1 MSLYV
6 ALNTAVSGLFANQ
19 RAIAATSENIANVN
33 TPNFARREA
42 HFYADA
48 IPNQFAGVD
57 VDIARAAVDRFLQSA
72 TYGGNADETASAA
85 IADALSRIEAS
96 LGAPGDN
103 ISYANKLDEAFAALT
118 QLAAN
123 PSSTAAK
130 ADALFSL
137 QAAFDAFAR
146 TGAAIADESAASLG
160 RLNEGVARVN
170 ALLDEIYR
178 LNQTVQDSNGA
189 ADLLDQRL
197 SELSSYLSINVTRSQ
212 DGRVEVSTNGGTIL
226 VNSAGFSALG
236 VTAGPPTAISLS
248 SVDPDTGSAAQI
260 AADISASIGVGGEI
274 GGLVTLRNVDLPRL
288 RALVETTARG
298 VATQLNGVYAG
309 NVAVGAT
316 APSGA
321 TLVLETNGVFS
332 INPAL
337 LADPASFAIARPTGG
352 AGAGA
357 NDGAGAVLLA
367 DIATSAAARAVAD
380 SIASIGSAARNS
392 ELSATSNKAIAADLN
407 ARASADAGV
416 NLDEE
421 LSNLILYQR
430 AYGANARVI
439 SAIDE
444 LWQTLLQ
451 II

>member
-19 RAIAATSENIANVN
+19 QAIAATSENIANVN

-42 HFYADA
+42 HFYSDA

-72 TYGGNADETASAA
+72 TYGGNADEAATRA

-118 QLAAN
+118 ELSAN
-123 PSSTAAK
+123 PSSVAAK
-130 ADALFSL
+130 ADALLSL

-146 TGAAIADESAASLG
+146 TGAAIAEEGAAAVG
-160 RLNEGVARVN
+160 RLEQGAARVN
-170 ALLDEIYR
+170 ALLGEIYR
-178 LNQTVQDSNGA
+178 LNQVVQDSNGA
-189 ADLLDQRL
+189 GDLLDQRL
-197 SELSSYLSINVTRSQ
+197 AELSTYLSIDVTRSE
-212 DGRVEVSTNGGTIL
+212 DGRVDVSTAGGTLL
-226 VNSAGFSALG
+226 VNSAGFRALG
-236 VTAGPPTAISLS
+236 VTAGPPTTISLS

-260 AADISASIGVGGEI
+260 AADISASIGIGGEI
-274 GGLVTLRNVDLPRL
+274 GGLLTLRNVDLPRL
-288 RALVETTARG
+288 QALVESSARG
-298 VATQLNGVYAG
+298 VATQLNAVYAG
-309 NVAVGAT
+309 NVAAGAS

-321 TLVLETNGVFS
+321 ALVLEANGVFS

-352 AGAGA
+352 ATAGA
-357 NDGAGAVLLA
+357 NDGAGAILLA
-367 DIATSAAARAVAD
+367 GVATSLEARAVAD
-380 SIASIGSAARNS
+380 SIASIGSAARNADLAA
-392 ELSATSNKAIAADLN
+392 ETNKAIAADLN
-407 ARASADAGV
+407 ARASGDSGV

-439 SAIDE
+439 AAVDE
-444 LWQTLLQ
+444 LWQSLLQ

>member
-1 MSLYV
+1 MSLTV

-19 RAIAATSENIANVN
+19 SAIAATSENIANVN

-42 HFYADA
+42 HFQTDA

-57 VDIARAAVDRFLQSA
+57 VEIARAAVDRFLQSA
-72 TYGGNADETASAA
+72 TYGGNADEAAAGA

-118 QLAAN
+118 QLSAN
-123 PSSTAAK
+123 PSSLAAK
-130 ADALFSL
+130 ADALEAL

-146 TGAAIADESAASLG
+146 TTTAITDESDAALG
-160 RLNEGVARVN
+160 RLDQGVTRVN

-178 LNQTVQDSNGA
+178 LNQVVQDSAGA

-197 SELSSYLSINVTRSQ
+197 AELSTYLSIDVTRSD
-212 DGRVEVSTNGGTIL
+212 DGRVEVRAANGAVL
-226 VNSAGFSALG
+226 ANSAGFTALG
-236 VTAGPPTAISLS
+236 VTAGPPTAITLS
-248 SVDPDTGSAAQI
+248 SVDPDSGAASQI
-260 AADISASIGVGGEI
+260 SADIGAGITSGEI
-274 GGLVTLRNVDLPRL
+274 AGLLDLRNVELPRL
-288 RALVETTARG
+288 LTLVETTARG
-298 VATQLNGVYAG
+298 VATALNNVYAG
-309 NVAVGAT
+309 NVATGAV
-316 APSGA
+316 APSGQ
-321 TLVLETNGVFS
+321 TLILETNGVFS
-332 INPAL
+332 VDPAL
-337 LADPASFAIARPTGG
+337 LSNPSSFAIARPTGG
-352 AGAGA
+352 AVAGA
-357 NDGAGAVLLA
+357 NDGSGAILLA
-367 DIATSAAARAVAD
+367 NVAGTPEARTVAD
-380 SIASIGSAARNS
+380 SIAQIGSASRNAD
-392 ELSATSNKAIAADLN
+392 LAAQTNKALAAELN

-444 LWQTLLQ
+444 LWQSLLQ

>member
-33 TPNFARREA
+33 TPNFSRREA
-42 HFYADA
+42 HFQTDA

-57 VDIARAAVDRFLQSA
+57 VEIARAAVDRFLQSA
-72 TYGGNADETASAA
+72 AFGGAADAAASSV

-96 LGAPGDN
+96 FGAPGEN
-103 ISYANKLDEAFAALT
+103 ISYANKLDKAFAALT
-118 QLAAN
+118 QLSAN

-130 ADALFSL
+130 ADALNAL

-146 TGAAIADESAASLG
+146 TGAAIAAESDAALG
-160 RLNEGVARVN
+160 RLNEDVTRAS

-178 LNQTVQDSNGA
+178 LNQTVQDSAGA

-197 SELSSYLSINVTRSQ
+197 AELSTFVSINVTRSE
-212 DGRVEVSTNGGTIL
+212 DGRVEVALRDGTVL
-226 VNSAGFSALG
+226 ANSAGFTALG
-236 VTAGPPTAISLS
+236 VAAGPPTAITLS
-248 SVDPDTGSAAQI
+248 SVDPDTGALAALSSDVGAGI
-260 AADISASIGVGGEI
+260 ASGEI
-274 GGLVTLRNVDLPRL
+274 RGLLNLRNVELPRL
-288 RALVETTARG
+288 ALLVETTARG
-298 VATQLNGVYAG
+298 VADQLNAVYAG
-309 NVAVGAT
+309 NIATGAT
-316 APSGA
+316 APSGQP
-321 TLVLETNGVFS
+321 LIVETAGVFS
-332 INPAL
+332 VNAAF

-352 AGAGA
+352 APGGA
-357 NDGAGAVLLA
+357 NDGSGAVLLA
-367 DIATSAAARAVAD
+367 NVATTPAARAVAE
-380 SIASIGSAARNS
+380 SIAQIGSAARTADQRAQTN
-392 ELSATSNKAIAADLN
+392 EALSAELT
-407 ARASADAGV
+407 ARASASAGV

-439 SAIDE
+439 AAIDE
-444 LWQTLLQ
+444 LWQSLLQ

>member
-1 MSLYV
+1 MSLNV

-33 TPNFARREA
+33 TPNFSRREA
-42 HFYADA
+42 NFFTDA

-57 VDIARAAVDRFLQSA
+57 VEIARAAVDRFLQGA
-72 TYGGNADETASAA
+72 TYGGNADEAASSV

-118 QLAAN
+118 QLSAN
-123 PSSTAAK
+123 PSSVAAK
-130 ADALFSL
+130 ADALQSL

-146 TGAAIADESAASLG
+146 TTASIANESSAALG
-160 RLNEGVARVN
+160 RLDQGVQRVN

-178 LNQTVQDSNGA
+178 LNQVVQDSNGA

-197 SELSSYLSINVTRSQ
+197 SELSGYLSINVTRAA
-212 DGRVEVSTNGGTIL
+212 DGRVEVATAGGTTL
-226 VNSAGFSALG
+226 VNSAGFTALG
-236 VTAGPPTAISLS
+236 VTAGPPTAITLS
-248 SVDPDTGSAAQI
+248 SVDPDTGAQAQI
-260 AADISASIGVGGEI
+260 SADIGAGIRSGEI
-274 GGLVTLRNVDLPRL
+274 AGLLNLRNAELPRL
-288 RALVETTARG
+288 QALVEATARN
-298 VATQLNGVYAG
+298 VAAQLNNVYAG
-309 NVAVGAT
+309 NVAAGAT
-316 APSGA
+316 APGGA
-321 TLVLETNGVFS
+321 PLILESNGIFS
-332 INPAL
+332 VDPAL
-337 LADPASFAIARPTGG
+337 LANPSNFAIARPTGG
-352 AGAGA
+352 AAAGV
-357 NDGAGAVLLA
+357 NDGSGAILLA
-367 DIATSAAARAVAD
+367 GVAGTPQANAVAD
-380 SIASIGSAARNS
+380 SIAQIGSAARNAG
-392 ELSATSNKAIAADLN
+392 LSAETNKALAAELN
-407 ARASADAGV
+407 ARANADAGV

-444 LWQTLLQ
+444 LWQSLLQ

>member
-1 MSLYV
+1 MSLSV

-19 RAIAATSENIANVN
+19 SAIAATSENIANVN

-42 HFYADA
+42 HFSTDA

-57 VDIARAAVDRFLQSA
+57 VNIARAAVDRFLQSA
-72 TYGGNADETASAA
+72 TYGGNANDAA
-85 IADALSRIEAS
+85 AAVIADALSRIEAS
-96 LGAPGDN
+96 FGAPGDN

-118 QLAAN
+118 QLSAAPN
-123 PSSTAAK
+123 SLAAK
-130 ADALFSL
+130 ADALVSL

-146 TGAAIADESAASLG
+146 TSASIVDESDAALG
-160 RLNEGVARVN
+160 RLNQGVTRVN

-178 LNQTVQDSNGA
+178 LNQVVQDSPGA

-197 SELSSYLSINVTRSQ
+197 AELSSYLSINVARGD
-212 DGRVEVSTNGGTIL
+212 DGRVEVTTASGDLL
-226 VNSAGFSALG
+226 VNSGGFTALG
-236 VTAGPPTAISLS
+236 VTAGPPTAITLS
-248 SVDPDTGSAAQI
+248 SVDPDTGATSQI
-260 AADISASIGVGGEI
+260 SADISAGVRSGEI
-274 GGLVTLRNVDLPRL
+274 AGLLNLRNVELPRL
-288 RALVETTARG
+288 LALVETTARG
-298 VATQLNGVYAG
+298 VATALNNVYAG

-316 APSGA
+316 APTGA
-321 TLVLETNGVFS
+321 PLIIENNGVFS
-332 INPAL
+332 VDPAL
-337 LADPASFAIARPTGG
+337 LSNPSAFAIARPTGG
-352 AGAGA
+352 AIAGA
-357 NDGAGAVLLA
+357 NDGSGAILLA
-367 DIATSAAARAVAD
+367 GVATSPAANAVAD
-380 SIASIGSAARNS
+380 SIAQIGSAARNS
-392 ELSATSNKAIAADLN
+392 SLAAETNKAIAADLN

-451 II
+451 VI